1 MTIFN
6 IYYIITLQDIVRKR
20 SSDKAVIDK
29 RGVLNTYKERKK
41 KMSEKEKER
50 DKARDKDREITFEVE
65 EHIGVIAITPTGWK
79 KELNMVAWNGSP
91 AKFDIRDWDD
101 DHTHMSRGIT
111 MNKDEVKVL
120 SELLNGL
127 E

>member
-1 MTIFN
+1 
-6 IYYIITLQDIVRKR
+6 
-20 SSDKAVIDK
+20 
-29 RGVLNTYKERKK
+29 
-41 KMSEKEKER
+41 MSEKEKER
-50 DKARDKDREITFEVE
+50 DKERDKDREITFEVE